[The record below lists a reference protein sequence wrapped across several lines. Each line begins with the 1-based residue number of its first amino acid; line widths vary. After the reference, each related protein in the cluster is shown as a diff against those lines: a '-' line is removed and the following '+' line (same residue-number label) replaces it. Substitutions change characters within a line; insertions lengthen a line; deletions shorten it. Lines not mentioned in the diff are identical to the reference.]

1 MHRADLIRNPGRAVV
16 SCRLRGTLLLLACFA
31 GPLWGAPPLHPRY
44 RSDLPPGEIGFEQ
57 LRRGPS
63 RQGYVQPIEIKVPT
77 GATVAIACDG
87 DFPWS
92 ANSLQVGLQ
101 IGQVYRLRVTDIPR
115 HNGGEVYPSVELID
129 RLYPPEG
136 QKLRFPIPIE
146 ITQEDLESALS
157 GRMVVRVIYLENPL
171 LAYPRREDPQEQRFQ
186 DALAGED
193 PLQVADELGR
203 PVAIL
208 RMGSLVP
215 AASPPDAA
223 FLFGSPS
230 VVSYTSD
237 CAVQPAGFAA
247 CLTHSPTGPAPLSIA
262 EAAEPSVC
270 CPASPDV
277 EQWRP
282 DGIAGPWPPDEY
294 LCDGGDDAT
303 RVVVSRQRQ
312 VSGLDAEDTVAH
324 FDTLDGTTAV
334 TPSNSVC
341 IYAPRFAVVRQS
353 AEPQQEGLLERTQFI
368 EQPLPAVTDEA
379 RQLAGTVLLPDAPVR
394 EVSIRG
400 PRALWDPRRGIM
412 LDSPLRLAELVADF
426 KAYED
431 FQIIRIGID
440 STPEKPRLAEH
451 ILAAIQW
458 SHDLSPE
465 ILLDEQPAIVEKT
478 IEKTGV
484 VYRLDEPDNP
494 RLRLI
499 KVASTPAARPGEE
512 VEFTLRY
519 DNLGD
524 QTLQRVTILDHLTT
538 RLEYVPD
545 SAQSD
550 RKADFTCQL
559 NAGESLTLR
568 WELAEPLRPGNG
580 GVLRFKCRVR

>member
-1 MHRADLIRNPGRAVV
+1 MLVRSG
-16 SCRLRGTLLLLACFA
+16 GT
-31 GPLWGAPPLHPRY
+31 PPLHPRY

-63 RQGYVQPIEIKVPT
+63 RQGYVQPIEIKVPA

-101 IGQVYRLRVTDIPR
+101 IGQVYRLRVRDIPR
-115 HNGGEVYPSVELID
+115 HDGGEVYPSVELID

-157 GRMVVRVIYLENPL
+157 GKMVVRVIYLENPQ
-171 LAYPRREDPQEQRFQ
+171 LAYPRREDPQQQRFQ
-186 DALAGED
+186 DAPAGED

-237 CAVQPAGFAA
+237 SAVQPAGFAA
-247 CLTHSPTGPAPLSIA
+247 CLTHSPTCPAPMSIA

-270 CPASPDV
+270 CPSSPDV

-341 IYAPRFAVVRQS
+341 IYAPRFAVVRQA
-353 AEPQQEGLLERTQFI
+353 AEPQQEGLLERTQLI
-368 EQPLPAVTDEA
+368 EQPLPPVTDEA

-400 PRALWDPRRGIM
+400 PRAMWDPRRGIM

-451 ILAAIQW
+451 ILAAIEW

-478 IEKTGV
+478 VEKTGV